1 MSKLP
6 RPLRYVVYVLLFLL
20 WLTVMLTPCFAI
32 TLASQGEIEWKR
44 GEGNLDRVWL
54 IQEQNQRGLGY
65 YSERVVSDE
74 RAGGG
79 PMCVRSNAAFL
90 LWEGATDDLNAE
102 FCACYAA
109 DGTALGACP

>member
-6 RPLRYVVYVLLFLL
+6 RPLRYLVYVLLFLL

-32 TLASQGEIEWKR
+32 TLASQGELEWKR
-44 GEGNLDRVWL
+44 GEGNLDRIWL
-54 IQEQNQRGLGY
+54 IQEAEQRGLGY
-65 YSERVVSDE
+65 YSERVESDE

-79 PMCVRSNAAFL
+79 PMCVRSNAVFF

-109 DGTALGACP
+109 DRTALGACP